1 MTRDDLNEALWAW
14 ALPHALRAL
23 AASWRASLE
32 GGWRLAPD
40 AWGGDPRRIFALWH
54 GDALTLWPL
63 LREAQRHA
71 PVSVLVGPM
80 RDARVAGQT
89 LRTLGAH
96 TVLGATGRTG
106 AAGLVA
112 LKRALA
118 RGHSVAL
125 AVDGP
130 AGPAYRARSGAVA
143 LSRET
148 GVPLA
153 PLGASASRAW
163 TWREA
168 WDQLR
173 VPLPGAHVAR
183 QIGPLWVPPP
193 GPRGPSLRAG
203 LAHLQAS
210 LDALR

>member
-1 MTRDDLNEALWAW
+1 MTRDDVHEALWAL

-23 AASWRASLE
+23 AASWRCTLD
-32 GGWRLAPD
+32 GGWRLAPE

-54 GDALTLWPL
+54 GDALALWPT

-80 RDARVAGQT
+80 RDARIAGEA
-89 LRTLGAH
+89 LRALGAH

-106 AAGLVA
+106 AQGLLG

-130 AGPAYRARSGAVA
+130 AGPAYLARSGAVA

-153 PLGASASRAW
+153 PLGASPWPAW

-173 VPLPGAHVAR
+173 VPLPGAHVAQR
-183 QIGPLWVPPP
+183 VGDLWVPPL
-193 GPRGPSLRAG
+193 GPRAEALRGG
-203 LAHLQAS
+203 LAQLQAS
-210 LDALR
+210 LEALR